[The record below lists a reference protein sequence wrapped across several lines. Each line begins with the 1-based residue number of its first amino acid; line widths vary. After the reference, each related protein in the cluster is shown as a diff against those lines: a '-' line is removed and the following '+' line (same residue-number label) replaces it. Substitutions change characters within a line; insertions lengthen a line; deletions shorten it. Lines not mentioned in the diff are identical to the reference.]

1 MWVLRVIGIVLV
13 TILTS
18 FYFFPFEFT
27 FLPGINTKMA
37 MAGFG
42 LVLLTFQLAKQRDS
56 LINRDIFQ
64 LSLWAGFASLIGW
77 GSITY
82 NDTPDTAYATY
93 IVSMWVWLSA
103 AYVVTF
109 CMRKMHG
116 LLSVSLI
123 TRYLVV
129 VCVAQ
134 CILALLLDAY
144 PGFKHTIDL
153 YVQQGQ
159 EFLNRKNV
167 QRLYGI
173 GASLDVA
180 GSRFAAVL
188 TLIAFSATMI
198 EKTKFRKWMPC
209 YLIAFFVIGIVGNMI
224 ARTTTV
230 GLVLALG
237 YWLYTLKIY
246 QFRIEGTHKW
256 LWRWGL
262 FLLLLTVGV
271 TTYLYVT
278 IPTVT
283 KHLQF
288 AFEGF
293 FSLAE
298 KGEWAVSS
306 NERLK
311 SMFVFPETLKTWII
325 GDGYFSNP
333 QNVDSYF
340 TGKEIG
346 GYYMGTD
353 VGYLRFIY
361 YFGIFGLM
369 AMCMI
374 LYKAGSFCMRKLPF
388 YKGMFVLLLLV
399 NYIVWLK
406 VSTDIFLVFALF
418 LMIRED
424 EEEASEREIALRA

>member
-42 LVLLTFQLAKQRDS
+42 LVLLAFQLTKQQES

-64 LSLWAGFASLIGW
+64 LSLWAGLVSLVGW
-77 GSITY
+77 ISITY

-109 CMRKMHG
+109 CMRKIHG
-116 LLSVSLI
+116 QLSVSLI
-123 TRYLVV
+123 VRYLMV
-129 VCVAQ
+129 VCIAQ
-134 CILALLLDAY
+134 CILALLIDAY
-144 PGFKHTIDL
+144 PVFKHTIDL

-188 TLIAFSATMI
+188 TLIAFSTTTI

-224 ARTTTV
+224 ARTTTIGV
-230 GLVLALG
+230 ILSVG
-237 YWLYTLKIY
+237 YWLCISKVHRFQI
-246 QFRIEGTHKW
+246 ISSHKR
-256 LWRWGL
+256 LWMYG
-262 FLLLLTVGV
+262 LLLLAIAIGI
-271 TTYLYVT
+271 TTYLYNTNSEVE
-278 IPTVT
+278 
-283 KHLQF
+283 KKLRF

-293 FSLAE
+293 FSLVE
-298 KGEWAVSS
+298 KGKWESGS
-306 NERLK
+306 TSRLK
-311 SMFVFPETLKTWII
+311 EMYVYPETWKTWVI
-325 GDGYFSNP
+325 GDGCFSNP
-333 QNVDSYF
+333 KDIDPYY
-340 TGKEIG
+340 TGEIIDTFYG
-346 GYYMGTD
+346 GTD

-369 AMCMI
+369 GMCMV
-374 LYKAGSFCMRKLPF
+374 LYKAGSFCMRKLVH
-388 YKGMFVLLLLV
+388 YKGLFILLLLT

-424 EEEASEREIALRA
+424 EEEAYERKMALRA

>member
-1 MWVLRVIGIVLV
+1 MWILRVIGIILV

-42 LVLLTFQLAKQRDS
+42 LVLLFFQLAKQRES
-56 LINRDIFQ
+56 LINREIFQ
-64 LSLWAGFASLIGW
+64 LSLWAGLASLIGW
-77 GSITY
+77 ISIVY

-116 LLSVSLI
+116 GVSVSLI
-123 TRYLVV
+123 IRYLVV
-129 VCVAQ
+129 VCISQ
-134 CILALLLDAY
+134 CILALLIDTY
-144 PGFKHTIDL
+144 PAFKQIIDL

-188 TLIAFSATMI
+188 TLIAFSTTMI

-209 YLIAFFVIGIVGNMI
+209 YLMAFFVIGIVGNMI

-230 GLVLALG
+230 GVVLALG
-237 YWLYTLKIY
+237 YWLYVSKLY
-246 QFRIEGTHKW
+246 QFRFDRNYKQ
-256 LWRWGL
+256 LWVWGL
-262 FLLLLTVGV
+262 CLFVVATGIAI
-271 TTYLYVT
+271 YLYQVNSY
-278 IPTVT
+278 VE
-283 KHLQF
+283 KSLRF

-293 FSLAE
+293 FSLIE
-298 KGEWAVSS
+298 KGEWMVSS

-311 SMFVFPETLKTWII
+311 NMYVFPETLKTWII

-333 QNVDSYF
+333 LDVDPYF
-340 TGKEIG
+340 IGKEIG

-353 VGYLRFIY
+353 VGYLRFIF
-361 YFGIFGLM
+361 YFGLGGLLT
-369 AMCMI
+369 MCMV
-374 LYKAGSFCMRKLPF
+374 LYKASSFCMRKLSL

-399 NYIVWLK
+399 NYVVWLK

-424 EEEASEREIALRA
+424 EEEVYERKMALRA

>member
-1 MWVLRVIGIVLV
+1 MRILQVIGIVLV

-18 FYFFPFEFT
+18 LYFFPFEFT

-42 LVLLTFQLAKQRDS
+42 LVLLAFQLAKQQES

-64 LSLWAGFASLIGW
+64 LSLWAGLVSLVGW
-77 GSITY
+77 ISITY

-109 CMRKMHG
+109 CMRKIHG
-116 LLSVSLI
+116 QLSVSLI
-123 TRYLVV
+123 VRYLMV
-129 VCVAQ
+129 VCIAQ
-134 CILALLLDAY
+134 CILALLIDAY
-144 PGFKHTIDL
+144 PAFKHTIDL

-159 EFLNRKNV
+159 EFLNKSNV
-167 QRLYGI
+167 RRLYGI

-188 TLIAFSATMI
+188 TLIAFSTTTI
-198 EKTKFRKWMPC
+198 EKTKLRKWMPW

-237 YWLYTLKIY
+237 YWVYALKIY
-246 QFRIEGTHKW
+246 QFRIENAHKW

-298 KGEWAVSS
+298 KGVWEVSS

-311 SMFVFPETLKTWII
+311 NMFVFPETLKTWIV

-333 QNVDSYF
+333 LDVDPYF
-340 TGKEIG
+340 IGKEIG

-369 AMCMI
+369 GMCMV
-374 LYKAGSFCMRKLPF
+374 LYKAGSFCMRKLAHC
-388 YKGMFVLLLLV
+388 KGLFILLLLT

-424 EEEASEREIALRA
+424 EEKAYERQIALRV

>member
-1 MWVLRVIGIVLV
+1 MWILRVIGIILV

-42 LVLLTFQLAKQRDS
+42 LVLLFFQLAKQRES
-56 LINRDIFQ
+56 LINREIFQ
-64 LSLWAGFASLIGW
+64 LSLWAGLASLIGW
-77 GSITY
+77 ISIVY

-116 LLSVSLI
+116 GVSVSLI
-123 TRYLVV
+123 IRYLVV
-129 VCVAQ
+129 VCISQ
-134 CILALLLDAY
+134 CILALLIDTY
-144 PGFKHTIDL
+144 PAFKQIIDL

-188 TLIAFSATMI
+188 TLIAFSTTMI

-209 YLIAFFVIGIVGNMI
+209 YLMAFFVIGIVGNMI

-230 GLVLALG
+230 GVVLALG
-237 YWLYTLKIY
+237 YWLYVSKLY
-246 QFRIEGTHKW
+246 QFRFDRNYKQ
-256 LWRWGL
+256 LWVWGL
-262 FLLLLTVGV
+262 CLFVVATGIAI
-271 TTYLYVT
+271 YLYQVNSY
-278 IPTVT
+278 VE
-283 KHLQF
+283 KSLRF

-293 FSLAE
+293 FSLIE
-298 KGEWAVSS
+298 KGEWMVSS

-311 SMFVFPETLKTWII
+311 NMYVFPETLKTWII

-333 QNVDSYF
+333 LDVDPYF
-340 TGKEIG
+340 IGKEIG

-353 VGYLRFIY
+353 VGYLRFIF
-361 YFGIFGLM
+361 YFGLGGLLT
-369 AMCMI
+369 MCMV
-374 LYKAGSFCMRKLPF
+374 LYKASFFCMRKLSL

-399 NYIVWLK
+399 NYVVWLK

-424 EEEASEREIALRA
+424 EEEAYEREMALRA